1 MNRSEV
7 IEKIARET
15 GIQKKDATVVV
26 EGFLS
31 VLTESL
37 EKGEKVDLRGFGT
50 FKVDE
55 RKARKARNPRTGEEV
70 YVPAK
75 KVPVFRPSR
84 DLKERVNQ

>member
-15 GIQKKDATVVV
+15 GIQKKDVTVVV

-37 EKGEKVDLRGFGT
+37 EKTDKVDLRGFGT

-55 RKARKARNPRTGEEV
+55 RKARKARNPRTGAEV

-84 DLKERVNQ
+84 DLKERVNK